1 MVKIKKQKNN
11 PKYSYYDQRNK
22 VWRIRRR
29 RKGKNINFG
38 SYKTR
43 EECEKAVEIYQEI
56 GWDPVKN
63 WAVKAKVKEI
73 LYGE

>member
-1 MVKIKKQKNN
+1 MKQKKN
-11 PKYSYYDQRNK
+11 PKYSYFDEKSNLW
-22 VWRIRRR
+22 VIRRKK
-29 RKGKNINFG
+29 KGKNYFYG
-38 SYKTR
+38 SYKSR
-43 EECEKAVEIYQEI
+43 EECEKAVEIYSEI